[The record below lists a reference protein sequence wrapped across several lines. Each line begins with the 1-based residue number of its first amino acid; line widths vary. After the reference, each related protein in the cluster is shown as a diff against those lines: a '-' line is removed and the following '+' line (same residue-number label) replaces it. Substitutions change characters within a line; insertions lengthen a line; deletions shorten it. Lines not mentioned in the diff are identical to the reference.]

1 MTTKGWRYQKLRDL
15 TTKIG
20 SGATPR
26 GGSNSYKPS
35 GISLIRSQ
43 NVLDLAFSNEG
54 LAFIDDEQAMDLQN
68 VTVGENDVLLN
79 ITGDSVARACK
90 VPKQVL
96 PARVNQHVAII
107 RPDAAKLDSDFLLY
121 YLQLS
126 KQHLLSIS
134 EIGGTRRAL
143 TKGMIEDLDV
153 YAPDLTE
160 QESIASVLRSLD
172 DKIDLLH
179 RQNATL
185 EAMAETLFRQWF
197 VEPNKRAEIK
207 GIKASQFVDGTFAM
221 WIAETVG
228 GEWGKE
234 APEGDFVLQVNCI
247 RGTDIADLNT
257 GLPNRT
263 PVRYVKERKFKAIEP
278 REGDLIIEISGGTED
293 QSTGRTTY
301 INADIKSLFQYP
313 VIFSN
318 FCRLL
323 RIKRVEYTFFVYCYL
338 QYLYNQ
344 DEFFNLENGSSGI
357 KNLDYKTLLFD
368 SVFAMPNADLV
379 VLFNSKVE
387 PLFKKI
393 NQNKKQVRT
402 LTALRD
408 TLLPKLM
415 SGEVRVKECSPLA
428 F

>member
-1 MTTKGWRYQKLRDL
+1 MSSWKEYKIGQIVSLEYGKGLRDYRNGDGL
-15 TTKIG
+15 YDVFGTNGQIGKTNSFLFDHPSVIIGRKGAYRGVHLAKRPSYVIDTAFYTKNKIDE
-20 SGATPR
+20 
-26 GGSNSYKPS
+26 
-35 GISLIRSQ
+35 
-43 NVLDLAFSNEG
+43 LDTIF
-54 LAFIDDEQAMDLQN
+54 
-68 VTVGENDVLLN
+68 
-79 ITGDSVARACK
+79 
-90 VPKQVL
+90 
-96 PARVNQHVAII
+96 
-107 RPDAAKLDSDFLLY
+107 LY
-121 YLQLS
+121 YWFKNVDINDMDSGSAIPSTSRDEVYELEIELPPLS
-126 KQHLLSIS
+126 
-134 EIGGTRRAL
+134 
-143 TKGMIEDLDV
+143 
-153 YAPDLTE
+153 E
-160 QESIASVLRSLD
+160 QKAIASILGSLD